1 MKNEIPQV
9 VAQLIEAQKH
19 FDSNAYA
26 SCFTDTA
33 TVFDE
38 GKNYSG
44 RMQIR
49 EWIEK
54 ANQEYKISMTPLE
67 YSETDQTLKAKV
79 TGQFPG
85 SPIVLKYQYEF
96 SDGLIQSL
104 KIV

>member
-19 FDSNAYA
+19 FDSTSYA
-26 SCFTDTA
+26 SCFTETA
-33 TVFDE
+33 IVFDE

-44 RMQIR
+44 RRQIR

-54 ANQEYKISMTPLE
+54 ANQEYKISMIPLE
-67 YSETDQTLKAKV
+67 YSESDQTLKAEVK
-79 TGQFPG
+79 GQFPG
-85 SPIVLKYQYEF
+85 SPIVLNYQYEF
-96 SDGLIQSL
+96 NDGLIQSL